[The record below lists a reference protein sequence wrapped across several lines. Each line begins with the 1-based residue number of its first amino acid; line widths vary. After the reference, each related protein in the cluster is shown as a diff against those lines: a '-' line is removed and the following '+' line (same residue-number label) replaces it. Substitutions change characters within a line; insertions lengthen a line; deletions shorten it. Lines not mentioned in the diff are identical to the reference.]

1 MLKAFVILLREVH
14 TNFHTLECRGYVEE
28 IQNGRCGFVFTLPQ
42 PVQQALNTT
51 RESTAS
57 EVITAPTVSKTTVVT
72 LLDKL
77 NNSNLEKPDLETR
90 FRVAFTIAEAI
101 LRLHTAGWLHKGV
114 RSEHVLFLKA
124 SATR

>member
-1 MLKAFVILLREVH
+1 VLKAFVILLREVH

-72 LLDKL
+72 LL
-77 NNSNLEKPDLETR
+77 EKPDLETR

-114 RSEHVLFLKA
+114 RSEHVLFLKV